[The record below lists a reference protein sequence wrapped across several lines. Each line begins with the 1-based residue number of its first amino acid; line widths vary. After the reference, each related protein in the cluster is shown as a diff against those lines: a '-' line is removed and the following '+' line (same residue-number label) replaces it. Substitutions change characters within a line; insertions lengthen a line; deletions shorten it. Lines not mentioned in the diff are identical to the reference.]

1 MKVVLNTIHLNHD
14 SSSLREKFEDTKDVI
29 RSRVE
34 EGRTIQ
40 WTGNTMD
47 GQCNGRTIQWTD
59 NAMDGQYN
67 GQKKGTKRQTMS
79 NKALHKPEAPRSL

>member
-1 MKVVLNTIHLNHD
+1 LKVVLNTINLNHD

-40 WTGNTMD
+40 WTDNTMD
-47 GQCNGRTIQWTD
+47 GQCNERTIQWTD
-59 NAMDGQYN
+59 NAMDGQCN
-67 GQKKGTKRQTMS
+67 GRTIQWPKERDEKT
-79 NKALHKPEAPRSL
+79 NNV